1 MLKVSVKC
9 GHCWEESWGQT
20 PIKKRKN
27 KEEANKRIHNEKGNN
42 CEEYGLLFDNKIL
55 QNSNKSRNSK
65 NLSKNIKKSKEKVR
79 ALSSN
84 GPKFY

>member
-1 MLKVSVKC
+1 
-9 GHCWEESWGQT
+9 
-20 PIKKRKN
+20 
-27 KEEANKRIHNEKGNN
+27 
-42 CEEYGLLFDNKIL
+42 L